1 MTWTSNNLFVGWR
14 WPLTTKGGQE
24 RRGTSREPAVAAGPR
39 ARRGRAMEERRRVLE
54 VKRRGDHAP
63 LLSGPRG
70 RSQGWEMSRDGRVPG
85 RHDESRAYAPFRET
99 RAACRSGE
107 PARCCAVIGS
117 DPVRP
122 GSVGSRRRTARR
134 RRYAE
139 GPTKVAGGAG
149 LSAAEGAPARA
160 GYRAGTPLHRPPL
173 RGAQMEMGSRG
184 PLAPEGRRRPLPASG
199 RRDGRATRHGPPA
212 TPSIPTTPTM
222 RAVPPDRR

>member
-1 MTWTSNNLFVGWR
+1 MGGVTSTSDNLSVGWR
-14 WPLTTKGGQE
+14 WPLTTEGGQE
-24 RRGTSREPAVAAGPR
+24 RRGTSREPAVAAGTR

-63 LLSGPRG
+63 PLSGPRG

-85 RHDESRAYAPFRET
+85 RHDVARAYAPFRET

-107 PARCCAVIGS
+107 PAHCCAVIGS

-122 GSVGSRRRTARR
+122 GSVGSSRRTARR

-184 PLAPEGRRRPLPASG
+184 SLAPEGHRRPRPASG
-199 RRDGRATRHGPPA
+199 RRVERPLGTDHPRR
-212 TPSIPTTPTM
+212 